1 MDGTTDPIVA
11 KAIENARFHE
21 RMLTSGAPDVNY
33 QYHVGA
39 IDAYVAILKAI
50 LGPSDWLSY
59 IRETANA

>member
-11 KAIENARFHE
+11 KALENARFHE
-21 RMLTSGAPDVNY
+21 RMLTSGAPDVNH

-39 IDAYVAILKAI
+39 IDAYVAVLKAKDA
-50 LGPSDWLSY
+50 GRDWLSY